1 MFYIWRTMYI
11 FLCGI
16 VTHLWFFWMLLKTQ
30 PGGGTT
36 PTIFHYAPLPAEPW
50 PVPKGGPSWQASEHG
65 KGVFFCADR
74 ESNSRPGAFRPACTS
89 TSRANAH
96 SLWSCSLL
104 LACCFDSSAI
114 SNVSKVIFIR
124 SCNNT
129 VLLKMLLWPE
139 ISCVIYYI

>member
-16 VTHLWFFWMLLKTQ
+16 VTQLWFFWMLLKTR
-30 PGGGTT
+30 PEGGQLPPFFITT
-36 PTIFHYAPLPAEPW
+36 TSLRHPDPC
-50 PVPKGGPSWQASEHG
+50 PKGAQAG
-65 KGVFFCADR
+65 KPASTPREFFCADR